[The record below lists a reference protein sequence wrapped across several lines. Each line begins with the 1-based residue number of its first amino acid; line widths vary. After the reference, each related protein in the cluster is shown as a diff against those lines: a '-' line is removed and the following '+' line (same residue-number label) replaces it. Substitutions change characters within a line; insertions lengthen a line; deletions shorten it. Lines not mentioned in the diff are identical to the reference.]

1 MRPLQGIVVLDFST
15 LLPGPLAA
23 LLLAEAGAEVIKVE
37 RAGAGDEL
45 RLWPPKLNGEAVN
58 FGLLNRGKGSL
69 AVDLKTLRGRAALE
83 PYLARA
89 DVILEQFRPG
99 VMDRMGLGPATLAD
113 RFPGLIYCS
122 ITGYGQTGPRA
133 QAAGHDL
140 NYMAETGLL
149 ALSMGDPAAPT
160 VPPALIADIAGG
172 AYPAV
177 MNILLALQAR
187 HATGRG
193 AHLDISMTDNLFP
206 LAWWA
211 LGERA
216 ATGSGPGNG
225 DRLLTG
231 GTPRYRLYPARDGRV
246 VAVAAIEQRFW
257 DNFCAL
263 IGLDPALRDDTRDP
277 AATIAGVA
285 RILAGRDG
293 ADWAAAFDGVD
304 CCCNLVETLD
314 TALASPHFTA
324 RGIGSGRT
332 RLPNGAEVPALPVPL
347 APVFREDA
355 ARVLAAPAPG
365 SEQAGE

>member
-1 MRPLQGIVVLDFST
+1 
-15 LLPGPLAA
+15 
-23 LLLAEAGAEVIKVE
+23 
-37 RAGAGDEL
+37 
-45 RLWPPKLNGEAVN
+45 
-58 FGLLNRGKGSL
+58 
-69 AVDLKTLRGRAALE
+69 
-83 PYLARA
+83 
-89 DVILEQFRPG
+89 
-99 VMDRMGLGPATLAD
+99 
-113 RFPGLIYCS
+113 
-122 ITGYGQTGPRA
+122 
-133 QAAGHDL
+133 
-140 NYMAETGLL
+140 
-149 ALSMGDPAAPT
+149 
-160 VPPALIADIAGG
+160 
-172 AYPAV
+172 